1 MRQNKCEEKKEIIF
15 PKISINNGFNS
26 NELKNEMNLNSESE
40 IKFFNS
46 SFPISN
52 SPFNDL
58 IKGNP
63 ISDYFFK
70 DTLNENLLN
79 QKTKN
84 KENKEEFKREEN
96 KYPLDNLL
104 RRAKRIA
111 LDSIRKYDNIII
123 DELYNHN
130 LGNGVNKKKLLKND
144 HSQIKCTGTLF
155 NKALLKKT
163 QGEIFSKNITTKYS
177 YYPLDHNKQ
186 LIHKLLNEK
195 DEIKRDKFNKIFNKT
210 LCDCMEH
217 IIGNKNFEEL
227 ARLEKIYE
235 EKMIELNEE
244 EEYKDELRKIFNNY
258 QKIFNNKKPRMK
270 KMKK

>member
-1 MRQNKCEEKKEIIF
+1 MRQNNCEEQKEITF
-15 PKISINNGFNS
+15 PKISINNGFYS
-26 NELKNEMNLNSESE
+26 DELKNEMNLNLESE
-40 IKFFNS
+40 IKLFDS
-46 SFPISN
+46 SFPILN
-52 SPFNDL
+52 LPLNEL
-58 IKGNP
+58 IKDNQIP
-63 ISDYFFK
+63 DYFLK
-70 DTLNENLLN
+70 DTLNKNFLN

-84 KENKEEFKREEN
+84 EVEFKRDDN
-96 KYPLDNLL
+96 KCHLDNLL

-111 LDSIRKYDNIII
+111 FDSILKYDNIKI
-123 DELYNHN
+123 DELYDHN
-130 LGNGVNKKKLLKND
+130 IGNGVNKKELLKIN
-144 HSQIKCTGTLF
+144 HSQIKCSGTLF
-155 NKALLKKT
+155 NKDLLKKT
-163 QGEIFSKNITTKYS
+163 QGEIFSEEITTRYS
-177 YYPLDHNKQ
+177 SFPLDHNKQ
-186 LIHKLLNEK
+186 LIDKLLNEK

-227 ARLEKIYE
+227 AGLEKIYE